1 MPATG
6 LSTVRVGLGRH
17 GAWQVSL
24 AGRQGSMSC
33 PTLEGARYLA
43 QVTAE
48 RCHPCELIVL
58 DAYHR
63 VLEYA
68 VLGEPH
74 EQARFVSESPLD
86 DPHLL

>member
-1 MPATG
+1 
-6 LSTVRVGLGRH
+6 
-17 GAWQVSL
+17 
-24 AGRQGSMSC
+24 MSC
-33 PTLEGARYLA
+33 PTLEGARRLA

-68 VLGEPH
+68 VLGEPMS
-74 EQARFVSESPLD
+74 ERRFVPESRLD
-86 DPHLL
+86 DPYLL